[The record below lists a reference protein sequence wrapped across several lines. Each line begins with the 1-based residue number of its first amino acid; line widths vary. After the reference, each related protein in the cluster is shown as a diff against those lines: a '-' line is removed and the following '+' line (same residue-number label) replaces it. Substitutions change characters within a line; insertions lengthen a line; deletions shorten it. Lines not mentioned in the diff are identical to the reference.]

1 MSKKETLRGREIFSR
16 LYASGRRAD
25 GEFIRCLYLLEE
37 AARGELRAGFAVP
50 RRTCNAVRRNRL
62 RRRMREA
69 FRTERLSLRS
79 AVRIAGCSAFVLFV
93 FKGKRDVPVERVLFP
108 PIQRDIANFCRLLA
122 SKLEA
127 RSCT

>member
-1 MSKKETLRGREIFSR
+1 

-25 GEFIRCLYLLEE
+25 GEFIRCVYLLEE
-37 AARGELRAGFAVP
+37 AAPGELRAGFAIP

-69 FRTERLSLRS
+69 FRPERERLRS
-79 AVRIAGCSAFVLFV
+79 AVRVAGCSAFVLFV
-93 FKGKRDVPVERVLFP
+93 FKGKRDVPVERIPFP
-108 PIQRDIANFCRLLA
+108 PIQRDIANFCSLLV
-122 SKLEA
+122 SRLEA